1 MRCNIIITLLSVVY
15 WNIQFAGGIEEAK
28 QMMMRHLD
36 DAYRAARELYMT
48 QKEVVIALRYSFIV
62 LTLP

>member
-1 MRCNIIITLLSVVY
+1 
-15 WNIQFAGGIEEAK
+15 
-28 QMMMRHLD
+28 MMMRHLD